1 MPNHFASD
9 KLPPQHGGVEPS
21 GVEGAASQLLPQSAG
36 FASNVSQLRISEI
49 FYSLQGETSRVG
61 LPTVFVRLTGCPLRC
76 TYCDTTYAFSGGQNM
91 SIAQILEEVAHHY
104 ARYVTVTGGEPLAQ
118 INCLNL
124 LSALCDA
131 GYEVSLET
139 GGALDV
145 SGVDARVMKVLDIK
159 TPASGEVEKNL
170 WSNLAVLNARDEIKF
185 VLCDE
190 ADYLWARQVLRERDL
205 AGKCAVLFSP
215 ALGQLSATTLA
226 EWILRD
232 NLPVRLQV
240 QLHKLLWGNVAGH

>member
-1 MPNHFASD
+1 MPSYSAS
-9 KLPPQHGGVEPS
+9 G
-21 GVEGAASQLLPQSAG
+21 
-36 FASNVSQLRISEI
+36 QLRITEI

-76 TYCDTTYAFSGGQNM
+76 TYCDTAYAFSGGKTM
-91 SIAQILEEVAHHY
+91 PLSAILAEVARY
-104 ARYVTVTGGEPLAQ
+104 STRYVTLTGGEPMAQ
-118 INCLNL
+118 KDCLPL
-124 LSALCDA
+124 MRALCDA

-159 TPASGEVEKNL
+159 TPASGEMEKNL
-170 WSNLAVLNARDEIKF
+170 WSNLAVLHERDEIKF

-190 ADYLWARQVLRERDL
+190 ADYAWAKQVLREHDL
-205 AGKCAVLFSP
+205 TAKCTVLFSP
-215 ALGQLSATTLA
+215 AQGQLSPTALA
-226 EWILRD
+226 DWILRD

-240 QLHKLLWGNVAGH
+240 QLHKLLWGNTPGH

>member
-1 MPNHFASD
+1 MFHYSAS
-9 KLPPQHGGVEPS
+9 E
-21 GVEGAASQLLPQSAG
+21 
-36 FASNVSQLRISEI
+36 QLRISEI

-76 TYCDTTYAFSGGQNM
+76 TYCDTAYAFSGGQNM
-91 SIAQILEEVAHHY
+91 TLTEILAEVARHH

-118 INCLNL
+118 KNCLPL
-124 LSALCDA
+124 LQALCDA

-139 GGALDV
+139 GGALDI

-170 WSNLAVLNARDEIKF
+170 WSNLAELCAGEEIKF

-190 ADYLWARQVLRERDL
+190 ADYAWARQVLRERDL
-205 AGKCAVLFSP
+205 ARRCAVLFSP

-232 NLPVRLQV
+232 NLPVRMQV